1 MDRSMSRYLTIPTQL
16 DDAAIVD
23 LATRAFDD
31 GEPEALETAHR
42 ALYAIYA
49 ERIWR
54 APDAPRP
61 PDEQHT
67 IDRLRGEF
75 ECGFR
80 AQLDRHRE
88 PHDAALEPPAPEDT
102 ADWLEQLALGD
113 HPDEDGSWG
122 EYVSQTASLDAM
134 KRIVLQRSL
143 FFLRE
148 PDPWIYAVPTLAG
161 IAKAGLIDLLL
172 DEYGWGK
179 LDHMHSS
186 VYARVMKALKLKTA
200 RDHYEKQTSWQYLA
214 TLNHQWMCAL
224 DPRLSR
230 RLVGTIYLTEADS
243 PGAMTNYLAA
253 WDRLGIDDTNVA
265 EFYDLHVHAD
275 ENHRDVALHEVAMPV
290 IEAEGPRAAREIAK
304 GIFDGR
310 ALEAAFAT
318 SEMARAEAGNAPPA
332 LAAATGTA

>member
-1 MDRSMSRYLTIPTQL
+1 MSRHLTIPTQL
-16 DDAAIVD
+16 DDAAIVE

-31 GEPEALETAHR
+31 GEEAALETAHR

-49 ERIWR
+49 ECIWR
-54 APDAPRP
+54 APDHPRA
-61 PDEQHT
+61 PDEAHT
-67 IDRLRGEF
+67 IDRLRSEF

-80 AQLDRHRE
+80 ARLDRRRE
-88 PHDAALEPPAPEDT
+88 QHIAAIDPPARDIAE
-102 ADWLEQLALGD
+102 WLERLALGD

-122 EYVSQTASLDAM
+122 EYVRDQADLDAM

-161 IAKAGLIDLLL
+161 VAKAGLIDLLL

-186 VYARVMKALKLKTA
+186 VYARVMKALRLKTA
-200 RDHYEKQTSWQYLA
+200 RDHYETETSWQYLA

-253 WDRLGIDDTNVA
+253 WSRLGIDDDNVT

-310 ALEAAFAT
+310 ALEAAFAD
-318 SEMARAEAGNAPPA
+318 SEMARAEAGNAPPP
-332 LAAATGTA
+332 LAAATGTT